1 MTLIFKNDVALASV
15 RNQLFISGEINM
27 DLFDWMFIVSGFIFF
42 VSMISAILLMA
53 RNKMKTVKV
62 FGPILAV
69 LMLPIIAVLI
79 NYIVFS
85 KDLRFVI
92 FTILILIYLMAESL
106 LDMVFKID
114 FRSKP
119 STHVPYIIVEWAAAF
134 SFLFGTIRLDTTI
147 GWIIAIFFWTFI
159 IALVYYIIK
168 RRKNNEK

>member
-1 MTLIFKNDVALASV
+1 
-15 RNQLFISGEINM
+15 M

-53 RNKMKTVKV
+53 KNKMKTVKI
-62 FGPILAV
+62 FGPILAI

-79 NYIVFS
+79 NYVVFG

-92 FTILILIYLMAESL
+92 FTVLILIYLMAESL

-114 FRSKP
+114 FRSKT
-119 STHVPYIIVEWAAAF
+119 SMHVPYIILEWAAAF
-134 SFLFGTIRLDTTI
+134 SFLFGTIRLDVTL
-147 GWIIAIFFWTFI
+147 GWIISIFFWALI

-168 RRKNNEK
+168 QRKIKKKK

>member
-1 MTLIFKNDVALASV
+1 
-15 RNQLFISGEINM
+15 
-27 DLFDWMFIVSGFIFF
+27 MFIVSGFIFF

-53 RNKMKTVKV
+53 QNKMKTVKI

-79 NYIVFS
+79 NYIVFG

-92 FTILILIYLMAESL
+92 YTVLILIYLLAESL

-114 FRSKP
+114 FRSKT
-119 STHVPYIIVEWAAAF
+119 SQHVPYIIIEWGAAF
-134 SFLFGTIRLDTTI
+134 SFLFGTIYLDTTI
-147 GWIIAIFFWTFI
+147 GWLIAVFFWSFI
-159 IALVYYIIK
+159 GALVYYIIK

>member
-1 MTLIFKNDVALASV
+1 MDV
-15 RNQLFISGEINM
+15 
-27 DLFDWMFIVSGFIFF
+27 FDWMFIVSSFIFF

-53 RNKMKTVKV
+53 KNKMETVKL

-79 NYIVFS
+79 NYIALG

-92 FTILILIYLMAESL
+92 YTILILIYLMAESL

-119 STHVPYIIVEWAAAF
+119 STHFPYIIVEWGAAF
-134 SFLFGTIRLDTTI
+134 SFLFGTLTLDITI
-147 GWIIAIFFWTFI
+147 GWIIAFFFWTFI
-159 IALVYYIIK
+159 VALVYYIIK